1 MFNQAPTLWPS
12 VCDLGISVNV
22 MPKVVFDRLP
32 HTRLTPTTMC
42 MQLAEQSVHY
52 LAGAVEDISVK
63 IQDFLILVDFVVLD
77 MELDIKMS
85 LILGWPFLSTVNT
98 WIDVRASL
106 IHLHINGK
114 KKLFSFRPKVK
125 QCNQLNTFG
134 RKDSWSTLM
143 TKVESTLAKPKM
155 DWTTS
160 EP

>member
-1 MFNQAPTLWPS
+1 
-12 VCDLGISVNV
+12 

-98 WIDVRASL
+98 
-106 IHLHINGK
+106 
-114 KKLFSFRPKVK
+114 
-125 QCNQLNTFG
+125 
-134 RKDSWSTLM
+134 
-143 TKVESTLAKPKM
+143 
-155 DWTTS
+155 
-160 EP
+160 